1 MGGLNI
7 DQQIRCKLK
16 GTIDYVLLIGMKLD
30 SIIICHYW
38 IIGFTIGVTP
48 DRFECRVSRVS
59 SDHFLSVLDNMS
71 QERRL

>member
-30 SIIICHYW
+30 SIIICDYC
-38 IIGFTIGVTP
+38 GLLDLRFTP